1 MALKIY
7 IFNSSMGEKGVWVVH
22 RIKSIWTYLWISQA
36 VLVVKNQ
43 SANLN
48 ISSFFLWLIFPFL
61 VCLLLSIQRELAP
74 LNPTEVFYPQ
84 VLSDFYPLLKKN
96 QNFSTSFRQSLAQD
110 TKIPVVS
117 KFSYTLFLWNTL
129 ISLCVINIF

>member
-1 MALKIY
+1 MDFPGGASGK
-7 IFNSSMGEKGVWVVH
+7 EPVCQPKH
-22 RIKSIWTYLWISQA
+22 
-36 VLVVKNQ
+36 
-43 SANLN
+43 
-48 ISSFFLWLIFPFL
+48 LIFLSMVNFSIPCMPF
-61 VCLLLSIQRELAP
+61 IIYTRELAP

-117 KFSYTLFLWNTL
+117 KFSYTLFL
-129 ISLCVINIF
+129 